1 MEAERLVVEFER
13 RSDGGVVLR
22 VTGKL
27 ADATAPLLE
36 GVLHVLRVDAVPV
49 VLDLAGVRHIDAH
62 GLELLLEAE
71 AAARRRG
78 SSVEVTGVP
87 ESLRSRRRPPFA

>member
-27 ADATAPLLE
+27 AEATAPLLQ
-36 GVLHVLRVDAVPV
+36 GVLHALRVEATPV

-62 GLELLLEAE
+62 GLELLLVAE
-71 AAARRRG
+71 AAARRSG

-87 ESLRSRRRPPFA
+87 ESLRSRRPPFA